1 MKYIYLCI
9 TFFVISITFA
19 QTKHRYQY
27 KNTPLASILETIE
40 KQHDVIFSFANDII
54 GEKTVNLIQE
64 NITLDEL
71 LIFLEEQTGLAF
83 QKISESQIIITQKVQ
98 TLNSQVLN
106 EVIISGYVT
115 SGIDRNKDG
124 SIDVSSKSLG
134 ILPGLVT
141 PDILQS
147 IQLVP
152 GISTLDESA
161 SGIQIRGG
169 TPDQNLILFDDIKL
183 FNSGYLFGMFSS
195 FNPYATERV
204 NLFKS
209 GTSAAYGDR
218 ISGIIDISTGESIP
232 ENTIAGFG
240 LDGLSLD
247 AYVKT
252 PLSNKLGAYVF
263 ARRSYA
269 DIYESFAYNKYA
281 KTIFRNTGAPT
292 EDINGNRIDLVTDD
306 DYTDDSS
313 SNKFSFYDINAK
325 VIFKPNEKNKMILSS
340 LITQNTLD
348 FSFDKGGELRIDDQ
362 KINNTGISFNWEFTP
377 SSKYSFNAKS
387 YLSSYRSHYTNDEII
402 SDSNILEETNLR
414 KNTIEDIGFSLKS
427 HHTFNKKHNLMYG
440 YEVSNTEV
448 RFLLEKRE
456 VFEPESNEDDAL
468 NQKNLKNALFAQY
481 QYRNKKG
488 GFLGIGLRGVHYGSV
503 EKGFLEPRLT
513 FEHPIVKG
521 LRFKVAME
529 KRNQPISQLV
539 EFNQTELRLEN
550 NIWRL
555 SDERFPL
562 LQSNQIS
569 GGLLFKKNGWTLD
582 TDLYYKELKGLT
594 SFTAGFSTPLLNL
607 NLGASKIK
615 GIDVLVKKK
624 IGNYRIWLGYTFNK
638 IDFSFPDIQEGNFSG
653 NNDITHSLRIS
664 NTLKV
669 KDWQFSMGWQYRTG
683 KPVTPISSFNSN
695 GNIVDFGSINSKRLE
710 DFHRLDASVIYNF
723 KFINPKGWNGQLG
736 LSALNLYDR
745 KKPIAVTYR
754 AEDEGQG
761 LELEQVIQRFSL
773 GFTPNISFRVF
784 F

>member
-232 ENTIAGFG
+232 ENTVAGFG